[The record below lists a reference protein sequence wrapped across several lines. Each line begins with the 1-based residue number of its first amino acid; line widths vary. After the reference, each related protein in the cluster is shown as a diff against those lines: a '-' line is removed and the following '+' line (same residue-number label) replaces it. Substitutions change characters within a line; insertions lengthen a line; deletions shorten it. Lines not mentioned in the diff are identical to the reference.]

1 MSRLFWT
8 TYQFASFLNNDV
20 KLAEGR
26 GAGSVL
32 CPNTTAPTRPPAG
45 SCTAKMVA
53 QSWDGLRT
61 SQTAEAIGRHLET
74 ARTRLHA
81 FNKRRVEGQ
90 T

>member
-1 MSRLFWT
+1 MP
-8 TYQFASFLNNDV
+8 
-20 KLAEGR
+20 KHH
-26 GAGSVL
+26 GAH
-32 CPNTTAPTRPPAG
+32 APAG
-45 SCTAKMVA
+45 RVVHAKMVA

-61 SQTAEAIGRHLET
+61 SQTAEVIGRHLET